1 MKQTKKTQARVT
13 AIMVLA
19 IFVTFANPSYSS
31 AESKWNPISS
41 QDYIFGF
48 TSYKYSC
55 WSGSFTNADA
65 PILQVYDN
73 GRWLDAAKG
82 QILPLGSDISTPC
95 EATYPI
101 AVGYEWTVM
110 NPAPPSGLTGGAR
123 YSILYRQKLPDLV
136 TRVAVQVTK
145 SVPETVNKTREV
157 RTMVPEIVLK
167 KKKVPKITK
176 KPYIATVT
184 INGKK
189 SQVIKYK
196 TVTTYVTQTIKE
208 TVMVEKVELQTYAE
222 TVLVEKVVTEYQES
236 VTPGYTT
243 GNGNVVVF
251 PSESA
256 LRQYWTELANSL
268 ACSLGYSAGCK
279 KP

>member
-1 MKQTKKTQARVT
+1 MNARKTKTRVSF
-13 AIMVLA
+13 
-19 IFVTFANPSYSS
+19 FVTLVLLATFSNPTHSF

-55 WSGSFTNADA
+55 WSGNFTNADT
-65 PILQVYDN
+65 PLLQVYDN

-82 QILPLGSDISTPC
+82 QILPPGSDIKTPC
-95 EATYPI
+95 EASFPI

-110 NPAPPSGLTGGAR
+110 NPAPPSGLSGGER
-123 YSILYRQKLPDLV
+123 YSVLYRQKLPDLI
-136 TRVAVQVTK
+136 TKVAVQVTK
-145 SVPETVNKTREV
+145 SVPETVIKTREV
-157 RTMVPEIVLK
+157 KTMVPEIVLK
-167 KKKVPKITK
+167 KKKVPKIIK

-184 INGKK
+184 KNGKK
-189 SQVIKYK
+189 SQVIKYRS
-196 TVTTYVTQTIKE
+196 VTTYVTQTFKE
-208 TVMVEKVELQTYAE
+208 TVMVEKVELQTYSE
-222 TVLVEKVVTEYQES
+222 TVLVEKVVTEYQDK

-243 GNGNVVVF
+243 SNGNVVVY

-256 LRQYWTELANSL
+256 MRQSYTDAANAVL
-268 ACSLGYSAGCK
+268 CSFGFLERCK